1 MKNKQ
6 IHKFWKQN
14 KSLKER
20 LVMNGLYSTM
30 LDEPVEIS
38 INSIFNDEF
47 KPETVKVDEIRLT
60 DQNLNLDLRGGG
72 SHICIADMYDGNDF
86 AKIEKAVV
94 GQIAKMSWV
103 NS

>member
-1 MKNKQ
+1 MRNKQ
-6 IHKFWKQN
+6 IHNFWKQN

-20 LVMNGLYSTM
+20 LVMNGLYSTR

-60 DQNLNLDLRGGG
+60 DPDLNLDIRGGG
-72 SHICIADMYDGNDF
+72 SHIYIADMYDGDDF

-94 GQIAKMSWV
+94 GKIAKMSWK